1 MNQQIKRTFYAYIS
15 ESPLNKAERPASEL
29 ISMLKKIKI
38 DYENK
43 KIM

>member
-1 MNQQIKRTFYAYIS
+1 MNQHIKGTFYAYIS
-15 ESPLNKAERPASEL
+15 ESIECPASEL

-43 KIM
+43 KTM